1 MRLCHNMNSL
11 KAYNAYSK
19 NLSASS
25 AASKK
30 VSTGLKI
37 NSAKDNPSKI
47 GQLNQMDIKLKSMQS
62 AERNVQDSASM
73 LQVSDGAL
81 QEVNNILSRMKELAV
96 SANDGTK
103 ADADIKVIQDEINEL
118 KNNLNDISRDT
129 EFNGVKLLGADGVKD
144 PTEKYVVISS
154 EAGNRDEV
162 KFYNTSCNNIG
173 ILDSDGNVIS
183 GKSIND
189 IDFTDSSKDKGEF
202 INIVDNAIDQIG
214 KIRSEVGAKSN
225 VYNNMVETLQENQIL
240 VTSSISRIGDADM
253 AEQILEISRTDIL
266 INAGLGLISQCN
278 QLPLNCLQIIQGSR
292 R

>member
-1 MRLCHNMNSL
+1 MRLCHNMNAL

-47 GQLNQMDIKLKSMQS
+47 GQLNELDIKLKSMQS
-62 AERNVQDSASM
+62 AERNVQDGASM

-81 QEVNNILSRMKELAV
+81 QEVSNILARMKELAV
-96 SANDGTK
+96 SANDGSK
-103 ADADIKVIQDEINEL
+103 SDSDIQIIQDEIEQL

-129 EFNGVKLLGADGVKD
+129 EFNDVKLLGADGISN
-144 PTEKYVVISS
+144 PNEKYVVIGS
-154 EAGNRDEV
+154 EAGNRD
-162 KFYNTSCNNIG
+162 KLNFYNTSTKNIG
-173 ILDSDGNVIS
+173 FKKADGTFLSVE
-183 GKSIND
+183 D
-189 IDFTDSSKDKGEF
+189 IDFVNDKQNAGNF
-202 INIVDNAIDQIG
+202 INAVDGAIDDIN
-214 KIRSEVGAKSN
+214 KIRSEIGAKSN
-225 VYNNMVETLQENQIL
+225 VYNDLVDISQENQMLI
-240 VTSSISRIGDADM
+240 TSSISRIGDADM
-253 AEQILEISRTDIL
+253 AEQALEISRTDIL

>member
-1 MRLCHNMNSL
+1 MRLCHNMNAL

-19 NLSASS
+19 NLSASK

-47 GQLNQMDIKLKSMQS
+47 GQLNELDIKLKSMQS

-81 QEVNNILSRMKELAV
+81 QEVSNILSRMKELVV
-96 SANDGTK
+96 SANDGSK
-103 ADADIKVIQDEINEL
+103 SDSDIQIIQDEIDQL

-129 EFNGVKLLGADGVKD
+129 EFNGVKLLGADGISA
-144 PTEKYVVISS
+144 PNEKYVVVGS
-154 EAGNRDEV
+154 EAGNRD
-162 KFYNTSCNNIG
+162 KLNFYNTSTNNIG
-173 ILDSDGNVIS
+173 FKKADGTFLSVD
-183 GKSIND
+183 D
-189 IDFTDSSKDKGEF
+189 IDFVNDKQNAGNF
-202 INIVDNAIDQIG
+202 INVVDGAIDNIN
-214 KIRSEVGAKSN
+214 KIRSEIGAKSN
-225 VYNNMVETLQENQIL
+225 IYNDMVDISQENQMLI
-240 VTSSISRIGDADM
+240 TSSISRIGDADM
-253 AEQILEISRTDIL
+253 AEQALEISKTDIL

>member
-1 MRLCHNMNSL
+1 MRLCHNMNAL

-19 NLSASS
+19 NLSASK

-47 GQLNQMDIKLKSMQS
+47 GQLNELDIKLKSMQS

-81 QEVNNILSRMKELAV
+81 QEVSNILSRMKELVV
-96 SANDGTK
+96 SANDGSK
-103 ADADIKVIQDEINEL
+103 SDSDIQIIQDEIDQL

-129 EFNGVKLLGADGVKD
+129 EFNGVKLLGTDGISA
-144 PTEKYVVISS
+144 PNEKYVVVGS
-154 EAGNRDEV
+154 EAGNRD
-162 KFYNTSCNNIG
+162 KLNFYNTSTNNIG
-173 ILDSDGNVIS
+173 FKKTDGTFLSVD
-183 GKSIND
+183 D
-189 IDFTDSSKDKGEF
+189 IDFVNDKQNAGNF
-202 INIVDNAIDQIG
+202 INVVDGAIDNIN
-214 KIRSEVGAKSN
+214 KIRSEIGAKSN
-225 VYNNMVETLQENQIL
+225 IYNDMVDISQENQMLI
-240 VTSSISRIGDADM
+240 TSSISRIGDADM
-253 AEQILEISRTDIL
+253 AEQALEISRTDIL

>member
-62 AERNVQDSASM
+62 AERNVQDGASM

-81 QEVNNILSRMKELAV
+81 QEINNILARMKGAYCKVQMMVRKQIQIL
-96 SANDGTK
+96 
-103 ADADIKVIQDEINEL
+103 KVIQDEINEL

-129 EFNGVKLLGADGVKD
+129 EFNGVKLLGADGIKD

-225 VYNNMVETLQENQIL
+225 VYNNMVETFTRKSN
-240 VTSSISRIGDADM
+240 ISYIFSK
-253 AEQILEISRTDIL
+253 Q
-266 INAGLGLISQCN
+266 N
-278 QLPLNCLQIIQGSR
+278 R
-292 R
+292 RC

>member
-1 MRLCHNMNSL
+1 MRLCHNMNAL

-19 NLSASS
+19 NLSASK

-47 GQLNQMDIKLKSMQS
+47 GQLNELDIKLKSMQS

-81 QEVNNILSRMKELAV
+81 QEVSNILSRMKELVV
-96 SANDGTK
+96 SANDGSK
-103 ADADIKVIQDEINEL
+103 SDSDIQIIQDEIDQL
-118 KNNLNDISRDT
+118 KNNLNDISRYT
-129 EFNGVKLLGADGVKD
+129 EFNGVKLLGADGISA
-144 PTEKYVVISS
+144 PNEKYVVVGS
-154 EAGNRDEV
+154 EAGNRD
-162 KFYNTSCNNIG
+162 KLNFYNTSTNNIG
-173 ILDSDGNVIS
+173 FKKADGTFLSVD
-183 GKSIND
+183 D
-189 IDFTDSSKDKGEF
+189 IDFVNDKQNAGNF
-202 INIVDNAIDQIG
+202 INVVDGAIDNIN
-214 KIRSEVGAKSN
+214 KIRSEIAAKSN
-225 VYNNMVETLQENQIL
+225 VYNNMVDISQENQIL

-253 AEQILEISRTDIL
+253 AEQALEISRTDIL

>member
-1 MRLCHNMNSL
+1 MRLCHNMNAL

-19 NLSASS
+19 NLSASK

-47 GQLNQMDIKLKSMQS
+47 GQLNELDIKLKSMQS

-81 QEVNNILSRMKELAV
+81 QEVSNILSRMKELVV
-96 SANDGTK
+96 SANDGSK
-103 ADADIKVIQDEINEL
+103 SDSDIQIIQDEIDQL

-129 EFNGVKLLGADGVKD
+129 EFNGVKLLGADGISA
-144 PTEKYVVISS
+144 PNEKYVVVGS
-154 EAGNRDEV
+154 EAGNRD
-162 KFYNTSCNNIG
+162 KLNFYNTSTNNIG
-173 ILDSDGNVIS
+173 FKKADGTFLSVD
-183 GKSIND
+183 D
-189 IDFTDSSKDKGEF
+189 IDFVNDKQNAGNF
-202 INIVDNAIDQIG
+202 INVVDGAIDNIN
-214 KIRSEVGAKSN
+214 KIRSEIGAKSN
-225 VYNNMVETLQENQIL
+225 VYNDMVDISQENQIL

-253 AEQILEISRTDIL
+253 AEQALEISRTDIL

>member
-1 MRLCHNMNSL
+1 MRLCHNMNAL

-19 NLSASS
+19 NLSASK

-47 GQLNQMDIKLKSMQS
+47 GQLNELDIKLKSMQS

-81 QEVNNILSRMKELAV
+81 QEVSNILSRMKELVV
-96 SANDGTK
+96 SANDGSK
-103 ADADIKVIQDEINEL
+103 SDSDIQIIQDEIEQL

-129 EFNGVKLLGADGVKD
+129 EFNGVKLLGADGISAPD
-144 PTEKYVVISS
+144 EKYVVVGS
-154 EAGNRDEV
+154 EAGNRD
-162 KFYNTSCNNIG
+162 KLNFYNTSTNNIG
-173 ILDSDGNVIS
+173 FKKADGTFLSVD
-183 GKSIND
+183 D
-189 IDFTDSSKDKGEF
+189 IDFVNDKQNAGNF
-202 INIVDNAIDQIG
+202 INVVDGAIDNIN
-214 KIRSEVGAKSN
+214 KIRSEIGAKSN
-225 VYNNMVETLQENQIL
+225 VYNDMVDISQENQMLI
-240 VTSSISRIGDADM
+240 TSSISRIGDADM
-253 AEQILEISRTDIL
+253 AEQALEISRTDIL

>member
-1 MRLCHNMNSL
+1 MRLCHNMNAL

-19 NLSASS
+19 NLSASK

-47 GQLNQMDIKLKSMQS
+47 GQLNELDIKLKSMQS

-81 QEVNNILSRMKELAV
+81 QEVSNILSRMKELAV
-96 SANDGTK
+96 SANDGSK
-103 ADADIKVIQDEINEL
+103 SDSDIQIIQDEIDQL

-129 EFNGVKLLGADGVKD
+129 EFNGVKLLGADGISA
-144 PTEKYVVISS
+144 PNEKYVVVGS
-154 EAGNRDEV
+154 EAGNRD
-162 KFYNTSCNNIG
+162 KLNFYNTSTNNIG
-173 ILDSDGNVIS
+173 FKKADGTFLSVD
-183 GKSIND
+183 D
-189 IDFTDSSKDKGEF
+189 IDFVNDKQNAGNF
-202 INIVDNAIDQIG
+202 INVVDGAIDNIN
-214 KIRSEVGAKSN
+214 KIRSEIGAKSN
-225 VYNNMVETLQENQIL
+225 VYNNMVDISQENQMLI
-240 VTSSISRIGDADM
+240 TSSISRIGDADM
-253 AEQILEISRTDIL
+253 AEQALEISRTDIL

>member
-1 MRLCHNMNSL
+1 MRLCHNMNAL

-19 NLSASS
+19 NLSASK

-47 GQLNQMDIKLKSMQS
+47 GQLNELDIKLKSMQS

-81 QEVNNILSRMKELAV
+81 QEVSNILSRMKELAV
-96 SANDGTK
+96 SANDGSK
-103 ADADIKVIQDEINEL
+103 SDSDIQIIQDEIDQL

-129 EFNGVKLLGADGVKD
+129 EFNGVKLLGADGISA
-144 PTEKYVVISS
+144 PNEKYVVVGS
-154 EAGNRDEV
+154 EAGNRD
-162 KFYNTSCNNIG
+162 KLNFYNTSTNNIG
-173 ILDSDGNVIS
+173 FKKADGTFLSVD
-183 GKSIND
+183 D
-189 IDFTDSSKDKGEF
+189 IDFVNDKQNAGNF
-202 INIVDNAIDQIG
+202 INVVDGAIDNIN

-225 VYNNMVETLQENQIL
+225 IYNDMVDISQENQMLI
-240 VTSSISRIGDADM
+240 TSSISRIGDADM
-253 AEQILEISRTDIL
+253 AEQALEISRTDIL

>member
-1 MRLCHNMNSL
+1 MRLCHNMNAL

-47 GQLNQMDIKLKSMQS
+47 GQLNELDIKLKSMQS

-81 QEVNNILSRMKELAV
+81 QEVSNILSRMKELAV
-96 SANDGTK
+96 SANDGSK
-103 ADADIKVIQDEINEL
+103 SDSDIQIIQDEIDQL

-129 EFNGVKLLGADGVKD
+129 EFNGVKLLGADGISA
-144 PTEKYVVISS
+144 PNEKYVVVGS
-154 EAGNRDEV
+154 EAGNRD
-162 KFYNTSCNNIG
+162 KLNFYNTSTNNIG
-173 ILDSDGNVIS
+173 FKKADGTFLSVD
-183 GKSIND
+183 D
-189 IDFTDSSKDKGEF
+189 IDFVNDKQNAGNF
-202 INIVDNAIDQIG
+202 INVVDGAIDNIN
-214 KIRSEVGAKSN
+214 KIRSEIGAKSN
-225 VYNNMVETLQENQIL
+225 VYNNMVDISQENQMLI
-240 VTSSISRIGDADM
+240 TSSISRIGDADM
-253 AEQILEISRTDIL
+253 AEQALEISRTDIL

>member
-19 NLSASS
+19 NLSASK

-47 GQLNQMDIKLKSMQS
+47 GQLNELDIKLKSMQS

-81 QEVNNILSRMKELAV
+81 QEVSNILSRMKELVV
-96 SANDGTK
+96 SANDGSK
-103 ADADIKVIQDEINEL
+103 SDSDIQIIQDEIDQL

-129 EFNGVKLLGADGVKD
+129 EFNGVKLLGADGISA
-144 PTEKYVVISS
+144 PNEKYVVVGS
-154 EAGNRDEV
+154 EAGNRD
-162 KFYNTSCNNIG
+162 KLNFYNTSTNNIG
-173 ILDSDGNVIS
+173 FKKADGTFLSVD
-183 GKSIND
+183 D
-189 IDFTDSSKDKGEF
+189 IDFVNDKQNAGNF
-202 INIVDNAIDQIG
+202 INVVDGAIDNIN
-214 KIRSEVGAKSN
+214 KIRSEIGAKSN
-225 VYNNMVETLQENQIL
+225 VYNNMVETLQENQMLI
-240 VTSSISRIGDADM
+240 TSSVSRIGDADM
-253 AEQILEISRTDIL
+253 AEQALEISRTDIL

>member
-1 MRLCHNMNSL
+1 MRLCHNMNAL

-19 NLSASS
+19 NLSASK

-47 GQLNQMDIKLKSMQS
+47 GQLNELDIKLKSMQS

-81 QEVNNILSRMKELAV
+81 QEVSNILSRMKELVV
-96 SANDGTK
+96 SANDGSK
-103 ADADIKVIQDEINEL
+103 SDSDIQIIQDEIEQL

-129 EFNGVKLLGADGVKD
+129 EFNGVKLLGADGISAPD
-144 PTEKYVVISS
+144 EKYVVVGS
-154 EAGNRDEV
+154 EVGNRD
-162 KFYNTSCNNIG
+162 KLNFYNTSTNNIG
-173 ILDSDGNVIS
+173 FKKTDGTFLSVD
-183 GKSIND
+183 D
-189 IDFTDSSKDKGEF
+189 IDFVNDKQNAGNF
-202 INIVDNAIDQIG
+202 INVVDGAIDNIN
-214 KIRSEVGAKSN
+214 KIRSEIGAKSN
-225 VYNNMVETLQENQIL
+225 VYNDMVDISQENQMLI
-240 VTSSISRIGDADM
+240 TSSISRIGDADM
-253 AEQILEISRTDIL
+253 AEQALEISRTDIL

>member
-1 MRLCHNMNSL
+1 MRLCHNMNAL

-19 NLSASS
+19 NLSASK

-47 GQLNQMDIKLKSMQS
+47 GQLNELDIKLKSMQS

-81 QEVNNILSRMKELAV
+81 QEVSNILSRMKELAV
-96 SANDGTK
+96 SANDGSK
-103 ADADIKVIQDEINEL
+103 SDSDIQIIQDEIEQL
-118 KNNLNDISRDT
+118 KNNLNDISRYT
-129 EFNGVKLLGADGVKD
+129 EFNGVKLLGADGISA
-144 PTEKYVVISS
+144 PNEKYVVVGS
-154 EAGNRDEV
+154 EAGNRD
-162 KFYNTSCNNIG
+162 KLNFYNTSTNNIG
-173 ILDSDGNVIS
+173 FKKADGTFLSVD
-183 GKSIND
+183 D
-189 IDFTDSSKDKGEF
+189 IDFVNDKQNAGNF
-202 INIVDNAIDQIG
+202 INVVDGAIDNIN
-214 KIRSEVGAKSN
+214 KIRSEIGAKSN
-225 VYNNMVETLQENQIL
+225 IYNDMVDISQENQMLI
-240 VTSSISRIGDADM
+240 TSSISRIGDADM
-253 AEQILEISRTDIL
+253 AEQALEISRTDIL

>member
-1 MRLCHNMNSL
+1 MRLCHNMNAL

-19 NLSASS
+19 NLSASK

-47 GQLNQMDIKLKSMQS
+47 GQLNELDIKLKSMQS

-81 QEVNNILSRMKELAV
+81 QEVSSILSRMKELVV
-96 SANDGTK
+96 SANDGSK
-103 ADADIKVIQDEINEL
+103 SDSDIQIIQDEIDQL

-129 EFNGVKLLGADGVKD
+129 EFNGVKLLGADGISA
-144 PTEKYVVISS
+144 PNEKYVVVGS
-154 EAGNRDEV
+154 EAGNRD
-162 KFYNTSCNNIG
+162 KLNFYNTSTNNIG
-173 ILDSDGNVIS
+173 FKKADGTFLSVD
-183 GKSIND
+183 D
-189 IDFTDSSKDKGEF
+189 IDFVNDKQNAGNF
-202 INIVDNAIDQIG
+202 INVVDGAIDNIN
-214 KIRSEVGAKSN
+214 KIRSEIGAKSN
-225 VYNNMVETLQENQIL
+225 VYNDMVDISQENQIL
-240 VTSSISRIGDADM
+240 ITSSISRIGDADM
-253 AEQILEISRTDIL
+253 AEQALEISRTDIL

>member
-19 NLSASS
+19 NLSASK
-25 AASKK
+25 AASNR

-81 QEVNNILSRMKELAV
+81 QEVSNILSRMKELVV
-96 SANDGTK
+96 SANDGSK
-103 ADADIKVIQDEINEL
+103 SDSDIQIIQDEIDQL
-118 KNNLNDISRDT
+118 KNNLNDISRYT
-129 EFNGVKLLGADGVKD
+129 EFNGVKLLGADGISA
-144 PTEKYVVISS
+144 PNEKYVVVGS
-154 EAGNRDEV
+154 EAGNRD
-162 KFYNTSCNNIG
+162 KLNFYNTSTNNIG
-173 ILDSDGNVIS
+173 FKKADGTFLSVD
-183 GKSIND
+183 D
-189 IDFTDSSKDKGEF
+189 IDFVNDKQNAGNF
-202 INIVDNAIDQIG
+202 INVVDGAIDNIN
-214 KIRSEVGAKSN
+214 KIRSEIGAKSN

-240 VTSSISRIGDADM
+240 VTSSVSRIGDADM

>member
-19 NLSASS
+19 NLSASK

-47 GQLNQMDIKLKSMQS
+47 GQLNELDIKLKSMQS

-81 QEVNNILSRMKELAV
+81 QEVSNILSRMKELAV
-96 SANDGTK
+96 SANDGSK
-103 ADADIKVIQDEINEL
+103 SDSDIQIIQDEIDQL

-129 EFNGVKLLGADGVKD
+129 EFNGVKLLGADGISA
-144 PTEKYVVISS
+144 PNEKYVVVGS
-154 EAGNRDEV
+154 EAGNRD
-162 KFYNTSCNNIG
+162 KLNFYNTSTNNIG
-173 ILDSDGNVIS
+173 FKKADGTFLSVD
-183 GKSIND
+183 D
-189 IDFTDSSKDKGEF
+189 IDFVNDKQNAGNF
-202 INIVDNAIDQIG
+202 INVVDGAIDNIN
-214 KIRSEVGAKSN
+214 KIRSEIGAKSN
-225 VYNNMVETLQENQIL
+225 IYNDMVDISQENQMLI
-240 VTSSISRIGDADM
+240 TSSISRIGDADM
-253 AEQILEISRTDIL
+253 AEQALEISRTDIL

>member
-19 NLSASS
+19 NLSASK

-47 GQLNQMDIKLKSMQS
+47 GQLNELDIKLKSMQS

-81 QEVNNILSRMKELAV
+81 QEVSNILSRMKELAV
-96 SANDGTK
+96 SANDGSK
-103 ADADIKVIQDEINEL
+103 SDSDIQIIQDEIDQL

-129 EFNGVKLLGADGVKD
+129 EFNGVKLLGADGIKD
-144 PTEKYVVISS
+144 PNEKYVVVGS
-154 EAGNRDEV
+154 EAGNRD
-162 KFYNTSCNNIG
+162 KLNFYNTSTNNIG
-173 ILDSDGNVIS
+173 FKKADGTFLSVD
-183 GKSIND
+183 D
-189 IDFTDSSKDKGEF
+189 IDFVNDKQNAGNF
-202 INIVDNAIDQIG
+202 INVVDGAIDNIN
-214 KIRSEVGAKSN
+214 KIRSEIGAKSN
-225 VYNNMVETLQENQIL
+225 IYNDMVDISQENQIL

-253 AEQILEISRTDIL
+253 AEQALEISRTDIL

>member
-1 MRLCHNMNSL
+1 MRLCHNMNAL

-47 GQLNQMDIKLKSMQS
+47 GQLNELDIKLKSMQS

-81 QEVNNILSRMKELAV
+81 QEVSNILSRMKELAV
-96 SANDGTK
+96 SANDGSK
-103 ADADIKVIQDEINEL
+103 SDSDIQIIQDEIEQL

-129 EFNGVKLLGADGVKD
+129 EFNGVKLLGADGISAPD
-144 PTEKYVVISS
+144 EKYVVVGS
-154 EAGNRDEV
+154 EAGNRD
-162 KFYNTSCNNIG
+162 KLNFYNTSTKNIG
-173 ILDSDGNVIS
+173 FKKADGTFLSVD
-183 GKSIND
+183 D
-189 IDFTDSSKDKGEF
+189 IDFVNDKQNAGNF
-202 INIVDNAIDQIG
+202 INVVDGAIDNIN
-214 KIRSEVGAKSN
+214 KIRSEIGAKSN
-225 VYNNMVETLQENQIL
+225 VYNDMVDISQENQMLI
-240 VTSSISRIGDADM
+240 TSSISRIGDADM
-253 AEQILEISRTDIL
+253 AEQALEISRSDIL

>member
-1 MRLCHNMNSL
+1 MRLCHNMNAL

-19 NLSASS
+19 NLSASK

-47 GQLNQMDIKLKSMQS
+47 GQLNELDIKLKSMQS

-81 QEVNNILSRMKELAV
+81 QEVSNILSRMKELVV
-96 SANDGTK
+96 SANDGSK
-103 ADADIKVIQDEINEL
+103 SDSDIQIIQDEIDQL

-129 EFNGVKLLGADGVKD
+129 EFNGVKLLGADGISA
-144 PTEKYVVISS
+144 PNEKYVVVGS
-154 EAGNRDEV
+154 EAGNRD
-162 KFYNTSCNNIG
+162 KLNFYNTSTNNIG
-173 ILDSDGNVIS
+173 FKKADGTFLSVD
-183 GKSIND
+183 D
-189 IDFTDSSKDKGEF
+189 IDFVNDKQNAGNF
-202 INIVDNAIDQIG
+202 INVVDGAIDNIN
-214 KIRSEVGAKSN
+214 KIRSEIAAKSN
-225 VYNNMVETLQENQIL
+225 IYNDMVDISQENQIL

-253 AEQILEISRTDIL
+253 AEQALEISKTDIL